1 MARRGEIGMV
11 RRTVVFAFVVCL
23 IGAACST
30 EDSTPQTGGGDGGGS
45 ASGEPIVIGFPADL
59 STDWAY
65 YDSPMQEGAQFAV
78 DQINDAGGVLGR
90 PLELKTVDMRND
102 VAEAAK
108 VTQQLIDDGASYLIG
123 TVGDGILAEGQVACG
138 TGVPISTGLGT
149 APSLVGDMGECAY
162 QLVMSDNIQAAVLAE
177 YALSEGYQTAY
188 VLGSNEIPYTKDL
201 PTFFT
206 DAFENG
212 GGSVV
217 ATDEYKIGA
226 GDYSAAV
233 TKLANVD
240 PEPDAVFT
248 PMFIPDS
255 VVFLRQLRQAGL
267 TMPVLST
274 DGNAD
279 AALLDAGAKAIDG
292 LTFSNSV
299 CTAEGDPAVQA
310 FYDDYNERYGEDPSS
325 YVAVIGY
332 DEVNI
337 VAEAIDGAGAT
348 ESAAIIEQ
356 LAATDYTGISGH
368 VVMDPETRR
377 ANKPAALIQMDG
389 TDFTCLGQPDFPGYV
404 PAA

>member
-1 MARRGEIGMV
+1 MIRRSIAC
-11 RRTVVFAFVVCL
+11 VFVLCL
-23 IGAACST
+23 IGSACST
-30 EDSTPQTGGGDGGGS
+30 NDSEGGGATDGGGGS

-65 YDSPMQEGAQFAV
+65 YDSPMEEGAQFAV
-78 DQINDAGGVLGR
+78 DQINEGGGVLGR

-102 VAEAAK
+102 VAEAVK
-108 VTQQLIDDGASYLIG
+108 VTQQLIDDGADYLIG
-123 TVGDGILAEGQVACG
+123 TVGDGILAEGQTAC
-138 TGVPISTGLGT
+138 TNGVPISTGLGT

-162 QLVMSDNIQAAVLAE
+162 QLVMSDTIQAAVLAE
-177 YALSEGYQTAY
+177 YAIGEGYSTAY

-201 PTFFT
+201 PTFFS
-206 DAFENG
+206 DAFEQG

-217 ATDEYKIGA
+217 GTDEYKIGA
-226 GDYSAAV
+226 GDYSAVV
-233 TKLANVD
+233 TKLANAD

-279 AALLDAGAKAIDG
+279 AALLDAGSKAIDG

-299 CTAEGDPAVQA
+299 CTAEGDPDVQA
-310 FYDDYNERYGEDPSS
+310 FYDDYKAANGKDPSS

-332 DEVNI
+332 DEVNL
-337 VAEAIDGAGAT
+337 VADA
-348 ESAAIIEQ
+348 IEQ
-356 LAATDYTGISGH
+356 AGSSEPDALIGQLASTDFTGVSGH

-377 ANKPAALIQMDG
+377 ADKPAALIQMDG
-389 TDFTCLGQPDFPGYV
+389 TEFTCLGQPDFPSYV
-404 PAA
+404 PSPTS

>member
-1 MARRGEIGMV
+1 MV
-11 RRTVVFAFVVCL
+11 RRSIALVFVLCL
-23 IGAACST
+23 VGAACST
-30 EDSTPQTGGGDGGGS
+30 ANETDGGGATDGGS

-108 VTQQLIDDGASYLIG
+108 VTQQLIDDGADYLIG
-123 TVGDGILAEGQVACG
+123 TVGDGILAEGQVAC
-138 TGVPISTGLGT
+138 TAGVPISTGLGT

-177 YALSEGYQTAY
+177 YAIAEGYGTAY

-201 PTFFT
+201 PVFFS
-206 DAFENG
+206 DAFEQG
-212 GGSVV
+212 GGTVV
-217 ATDEYKIGA
+217 GTDEYKIGA
-226 GDYSAAV
+226 GDYSAVV

-240 PEPDAVFT
+240 PAPDAVFT

-310 FYDDYNERYGEDPSS
+310 FYDDYKAANGKDPSS

-332 DEVNI
+332 DEVNL
-337 VAEAIDGAGAT
+337 VAAAIDAAG
-348 ESAAIIEQ
+348 SAEPDAIIEQ
-356 LAATDYTGISGH
+356 LANIDYTGISGH

-377 ANKPAALIQMDG
+377 ANKPAALIQMKG
-389 TDFTCLGQPDFPGYV
+389 TEFTCLGQPGFPSYV
-404 PAA
+404 PAV